1 MVVHP
6 RTITIKET
14 KTCGSAKYFFIL
26 DLLSLRNYLR
36 LILPELKRVIELE
49 LRLEKGY
56 ADELINTIY
65 CAEQEYTLIMKV

>member
-1 MVVHP
+1 
-6 RTITIKET
+6 
-14 KTCGSAKYFFIL
+14 L